1 MNYLL
6 DTDTCIYLMTEHE
19 PKKRERIVKHLEA
32 VKPEETVYLSSISVS
47 ELSYGAHKGKWSK
60 ANVSLLERFLM
71 DFTVAAF
78 DEQAAKVCGSV
89 RAALEKKGKPI
100 GPLDT
105 LIAAHAVSVGATLIT
120 NNARE
125 FTRVT
130 GLHVKNWSAA

>member
-6 DTDTCIYLMTEHE
+6 DTDTCIYLMTERE
-19 PKKRERIVKHLEA
+19 PKKRERIVTHLEA
-32 VKPEETVYLSSISVS
+32 VKAEETVYLSNITVS
-47 ELSYGAHKGKWSK
+47 ELSYGAHKGKWGK
-60 ANVSLLERFLM
+60 ANVALLERFLM

-78 DEQAAKVCGSV
+78 DEQAAKVCGSI

-120 NNARE
+120 NNTRE

-130 GLHVKNWSAA
+130 GLHVKNWSVA

>member
-6 DTDTCIYLMTEHE
+6 DTDICIYLMTERE
-19 PKKRERIVKHLEA
+19 PKKRDRIVAHLESLKA
-32 VKPEETVYLSSISVS
+32 EETVYLSSTTVS

-60 ANVSLLERFLM
+60 ANTALLERFLM

-78 DEQAAKVCGSV
+78 DEQAAKACGAI

-105 LIAAHAVSVGATLIT
+105 LIAGHTVSVGATLIT
-120 NNARE
+120 NNTRE
-125 FTRVT
+125 FARVP
-130 GLHVKNWSAA
+130 GLHVKNWTAV

>member
-6 DTDTCIYLMTEHE
+6 DTDTCIYLMTERE
-19 PKKRERIVKHLEA
+19 LKKRGRIVAHLEV
-32 VKPEETVYLSSISVS
+32 VKPEETVYLSSITVS

-60 ANVSLLERFLM
+60 ANVALLERFIL

-78 DEQAAKVCGSV
+78 DEQAAKVCGSI
-89 RAALEKKGKPI
+89 RAGLEKKGKPI

-105 LIAAHAVSVGATLIT
+105 LIAAHSVSVGATLIT
-120 NNARE
+120 NNTRD
-125 FTRVT
+125 FTRVS